1 MYSGPVAPKASRHCS
16 SGINKACGR
25 LEVGNQLYIH
35 NAATGLAVTT
45 RKPKEETPRWKR
57 KTDVSSSPTTHR
69 VQTSLLLRPLTGC
82 RRLFSSDHSPCT
94 DSLLLRPLTGCRRL
108 FFSDH
113 SPGADV
119 LFSSD
124 HSPCTDVLFFSD
136 HSPCADVLSSSR
148 PPRGHTHTTLGRV
161 IIFVV
166 GIVNKPVLKP
176 FPLVIRRQQLQLVTP
191 T

>member
-1 MYSGPVAPKASRHCS
+1 MQPPDWQLQRAS
-16 SGINKACGR
+16 
-25 LEVGNQLYIH
+25 
-35 NAATGLAVTT
+35 
-45 RKPKEETPRWKR
+45 PKR
-57 KTDVSSSPTTHR
+57 KRHGGNVK
-69 VQTSLLLRPLTGC
+69 QT
-82 RRLFSSDHSPCT
+82 
-94 DSLLLRPLTGCRRL
+94 L
-108 FFSDH
+108 FF
-113 SPGADV
+113 
-119 LFSSD
+119 SD

-136 HSPCADVLSSSR
+136 HSPCPDVLSPR